1 MLFNI
6 PQFIDTEDKV
16 VGPFTAKQIGW
27 MIAASATLFMIY
39 LFFGKTTT
47 VIIALPILGIFGA
60 LGFYRPYGQPLTY
73 AISSIFRFIV
83 SPKMYVWRRI
93 AQVKRTAKKI
103 VSKHEHHLEKKTITE
118 DKVMEISRLLD
129 SEIKKPL

>member
-27 MIAASATLFMIY
+27 MVAASATLFMVY
-39 LFFGKTTT
+39 LFFGKTAT
-47 VIIALPILGIFGA
+47 VIIALPVLAIFGA
-60 LGFYRPYGQPLTY
+60 LAFFRPYGQPLSY
-73 AISSIFRFIV
+73 AISSIFKFFI

-93 AQVKRTAKKI
+93 AQMKKATKK
-103 VSKHEHHLEKKTITE
+103 VVTKHEHHLEKKILTE
-118 DKVMEISRLLD
+118 DKIMEISRLLD
-129 SEIKKPL
+129 SEVKKQS

>member
-16 VGPFTAKQIGW
+16 VGPFTAKQMGW
-27 MIAASATLFMIY
+27 MIAAAALLFMIY
-39 LFFGKTTT
+39 LFFGKTG
-47 VIIALPILGIFGA
+47 VLIAVLPVGGGCAA
-60 LGFYRPYGQPLTY
+60 LAFYRPYGQPLTY
-73 AISSIFRFIV
+73 AISSIFRFLV

-93 AQVKRTAKKI
+93 AQMKRTAKKI
-103 VSKHEHHLEKKTITE
+103 VPQHEHHLEKKTITE